1 MTFETI
7 IEETGKRI
15 ASLAGAMLTRDL
27 TARLVAEGEPSL
39 GSAVTKHRARRRKK
53 PGTESTWIADARA
66 RRVPTWVIK
75 ATGGL
80 KTKKLVVARFG
91 PGARFENG
99 KPLPPIVS
107 AAAPRKAVKHTQAPT
122 PITTQRAAAA

>member
-27 TARLVAEGEPSL
+27 TARLVAEGDPSL

-53 PGTESTWIADARA
+53 AGTENTWVADTRA
-66 RRVPTWVIK
+66 RRVPTWVIQM
-75 ATGGL
+75 TSGL
-80 KTKKLVVARFG
+80 DTKKKIVARFG
-91 PGARFENG
+91 PDARFENG
-99 KPLPPIVS
+99 KPLPPLVR